1 VPARTSMSTCY
12 GNMAG
17 DLDLDAARRT
27 KLDDTQVVNAMVV
40 VGIATLVVIGCER
53 DECAVGWGTSCG
65 PRVHIKV
72 NPLRLERIR

>member
-1 VPARTSMSTCY
+1 MSTRY
-12 GNMAG
+12 GDMAG
-17 DLDLDAARRT
+17 DLDLDAACRT

-53 DECAVGWGTSCG
+53 DEWCCRVGHLMCG
-65 PRVHIKV
+65 PRGHVKV